1 MTNQGQLTV
10 RDFIYLDVERTK
22 SIFAQLE
29 EGLVTQLSIAEAQT
43 KQVEGEAGI
52 SIPALIQAAGGGRV
66 IWETRDTETKTLHDH
81 LYNHI
86 EDRLMAEGSVVEVND
101 EAFAADDVGKGVVHE
116 LLAPT
121 SFVLVRGRVVLQ
133 NYNYLADLLQRFNE
147 LAAFIAQ
154 AGAEKEIAGLP
165 KAQRKQA
172 LRERQRKMQLPEW
185 LLEGFEKFFQ
195 IFYKDRLSLLIYP
208 LPEMPEF
215 TFVAHMTGDSVRD
228 GIETALFRY
237 GRTPPSP
244 WTVFGQIASIP
255 KEGEEPFSPPS
266 IGGTDIEKALQ
277 EVFMSTRDLEALAM
291 SVAYPQISLIPI
303 AVYRE

>member
-29 EGLVTQLSIAEAQT
+29 EGLVTQLSIAEAKT
-43 KQVEGEAGI
+43 KQLKGEAGI
-52 SIPALIQAAGGGRV
+52 NIPALIQAAGGGRV

-81 LYNHI
+81 LYNHV
-86 EDRLMAEGSVVEVND
+86 EDRLMAEGSIVEVND
-101 EAFAADDVGKGVVHE
+101 ETFAVDDVAKGVVHQ

-133 NYNYLADLLQRFNE
+133 NYNYLADLVQRLND
-147 LAAFIAQ
+147 LAAFIVQ
-154 AGAEKEIAGLP
+154 ASAEKEIAELP

-172 LRERQRKMQLPEW
+172 LKERQREMQLPKW
-185 LLEGFEKFFQ
+185 MVDGFEKLFQ
-195 IFYKDRLSLLIYP
+195 TFYKDRLSLLIYP

-215 TFVAHMTGDSVRD
+215 TFVAHMVGDYVRD

-255 KEGEEPFSPPS
+255 KEGEEPFSPS
-266 IGGTDIEKALQ
+266 SVGGTDIEKSLQ
-277 EVFMSTRDLEALAM
+277 EVFMVTRDLEALAM